1 MAWMGGM
8 VLLAMTA
15 SLPVSA
21 RPSEGTGG
29 RLDIIS
35 VILML
40 DARFTSPAM
49 LITWL
54 LGLVLIMTGGWFPPS
69 GWLILK
75 LVAVFLLS
83 GFHGMLTGYLRK
95 ILKGNGDTPPPTF
108 RYAGVPFAVTAT
120 LVVLM
125 ATTKPF

>member
-1 MAWMGGM
+1 
-8 VLLAMTA
+8 
-15 SLPVSA
+15 
-21 RPSEGTGG
+21 
-29 RLDIIS
+29 IS
-35 VILML
+35 VILVL

-54 LGLVLIMTGGWFPPS
+54 LGLTLIMTGNWFPPS
-69 GWLILK
+69 GWLVMK

-83 GFHGMLTGYLRK
+83 GFHGILTGSLRK
-95 ILKGNGDTPPPTF
+95 TLKGNGGSPPPTF
-108 RYAGVPFAVTAT
+108 RYAGFPFAVTAT

>member
-21 RPSEGTGG
+21 RPSEGAGG

-75 LVAVFLLS
+75 LAAVFLLS
-83 GFHGMLTGYLRK
+83 GFHGILTGYFRK
-95 ILKGNGDTPPPTF
+95 ILKGNGGTPPSTF